1 MTERIVVTGPDPAGV
16 ADRLI
21 AAGRQVNRIPDRA
34 TRSRLEA
41 AGIDGAVALILTDPA
56 DGTAIPI
63 AKELESSV
71 RIIVY
76 ATGQVPEFARHQA
89 DLLLDPDV
97 VPLDLLIDE
106 LDGPR

>member
-1 MTERIVVTGPDPAGV
+1 MTERFVVAGPDPVGV

-21 AAGRQVNRIPDRA
+21 AAGREVNRIPERA

-63 AKELESSV
+63 ANELESSV
-71 RIIVY
+71 RVIVY
-76 ATGQVPEFARHQA
+76 ATGQVPAFARHQA

-97 VPLDLLIDE
+97 VPLELLIEE
-106 LDGPR
+106 LAGPA